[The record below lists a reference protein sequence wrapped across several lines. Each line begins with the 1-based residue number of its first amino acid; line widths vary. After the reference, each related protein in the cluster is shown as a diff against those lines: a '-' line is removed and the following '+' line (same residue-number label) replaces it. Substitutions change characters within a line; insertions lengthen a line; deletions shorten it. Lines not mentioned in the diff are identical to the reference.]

1 MRKDGRWLEN
11 GDECGILKIRYGD
24 APLLNIALTWSKIP
38 LLPWI
43 SDAVA
48 YLKKNQSD
56 LTQTARKPRAVFA
69 YYCLFGCSICIYF
82 KDLYADN
89 RG

>member
-1 MRKDGRWLEN
+1 MGRLAGDSGAGGVKFEGGVRKDGRWLEN

-43 SDAVA
+43 TDAVA
-48 YLKKNQSD
+48 YLKKIK
-56 LTQTARKPRAVFA
+56 A
-69 YYCLFGCSICIYF
+69 I
-82 KDLYADN
+82 
-89 RG
+89 

>member
-1 MRKDGRWLEN
+1 VRKDERWLEN

-48 YLKKNQSD
+48 YLKKIK
-56 LTQTARKPRAVFA
+56 A
-69 YYCLFGCSICIYF
+69 I
-82 KDLYADN
+82 
-89 RG
+89 

>member
-1 MRKDGRWLEN
+1 MTCKGAIEGRFRRGRGQIRGDVRKDGRWLEN

-43 SDAVA
+43 TDAVA
-48 YLKKNQSD
+48 YLKKIK
-56 LTQTARKPRAVFA
+56 A
-69 YYCLFGCSICIYF
+69 I
-82 KDLYADN
+82 
-89 RG
+89 